1 MSVQEIENAITKLPA
16 AELDAL
22 SDWLGHYRSQQQPAA
37 QDEAQKRAA
46 FHATLHEAGLLTRP
60 LGPQPG
66 TLSPRRLVEA
76 SGKPVSE
83 TLLEE
88 RR

>member
-1 MSVQEIENAITKLPA
+1 MRVQEIENAITKLPA
-16 AELDAL
+16 ADLDAL
-22 SDWLGHYRSQQQPAA
+22 SDWLGQYRSQRQSAA
-37 QDEAQKRAA
+37 QDEAQKRPA
-46 FHATLHEAGLLTRP
+46 FHAALHEAGLVTRLP
-60 LGPQPG
+60 APHPG
-66 TLSPRRLVEA
+66 TSSPRRLVEA

>member
-22 SDWLGHYRSQQQPAA
+22 RDWLGHYRAQQQSTA

-46 FHATLHEAGLLTRP
+46 FHAALHEAELLTRP

-66 TLSPRRLVEA
+66 TSSPRHLVEA